1 MGSYNMIMH
10 GMCQSV
16 LKHDL
21 VVTAGEGRHVL
32 MLFNMACIVTAQQA
46 TKPLAADKVGKTGQ
60 ST

>member
-1 MGSYNMIMH
+1 MH
-10 GMCQSV
+10 GMGQSV